1 MLTFRPKKRA
11 LTAAKFQ
18 PGRLAVRQVFPT
30 LVSKLSR
37 DKDVAVFIPADNL
50 AANVICKHNE
60 TEIGNHIDNSLKC

>member
-1 MLTFRPKKRA
+1 MIKNKQP

-37 DKDVAVFIPADNL
+37 DKDASVFIPADNL
-50 AANVICKHNE
+50 AAGVR
-60 TEIGNHIDNSLKC
+60 GNYK

>member
-1 MLTFRPKKRA
+1 M

-50 AANVICKHNE
+50 AAGVMH
-60 TEIGNHIDNSLKC
+60 HIFASYGST